1 MGTSELGRVACTYYI
16 CCMQVQSRV
25 IWNSANSAIM
35 GFAMTSDD
43 FSSLHDIYEDLDR
56 EEQCQKTTYVVQ
68 FLWRDLSSDFDVLGP
83 YFNIPSTMEAKY
95 LHSLVTRTM
104 LAFTQFGFGVKALLS
119 DGASSNLSLMKLFCG
134 HKDDSQKLT
143 PSFISPFSSEKVFL
157 IVCPSHQIC
166 QY

>member
-1 MGTSELGRVACTYYI
+1 
-16 CCMQVQSRV
+16 MQVQSRV

-68 FLWRDLSSDFDVLGP
+68 FLWRDLSSDFDVIGP

-95 LHSLVTRTM
+95 LHFLVTRTI
-104 LAFTQFGFGVKALLS
+104 LAFTHLGFGVKTLLS
-119 DGASSNLSLMKLFCG
+119 DGASSNLTNETYFVGTKTI
-134 HKDDSQKLT
+134 HT
-143 PSFISPFSSEKVFL
+143 SSHHPL
-157 IVCPSHQIC
+157 
-166 QY
+166 